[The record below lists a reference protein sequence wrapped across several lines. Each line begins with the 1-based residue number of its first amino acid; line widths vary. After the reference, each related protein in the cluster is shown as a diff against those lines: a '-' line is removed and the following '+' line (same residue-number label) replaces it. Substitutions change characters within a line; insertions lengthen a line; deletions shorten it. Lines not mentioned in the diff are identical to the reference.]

1 VALAHPLDAP
11 SLPVPPTEPA
21 EEGAMV
27 GVGSCALEII
37 HLAGDTPGAIALL
50 YRDPEGPNAPACLS
64 GGRGATSPAPVPY
77 LLTGW

>member
-11 SLPVPPTEPA
+11 SLPVPPTEPV

-27 GVGSCALEII
+27 GVGS
-37 HLAGDTPGAIALL
+37 G
-50 YRDPEGPNAPACLS
+50 
-64 GGRGATSPAPVPY
+64 APVPY